1 MKHGLGRGELQRHS
15 FLVINII
22 FHYILVEICGSMERK
37 SESDRD
43 KHDAQKAQV
52 TVSKPI
58 ATRYPHSPAY
68 NAVLIF

>member
-1 MKHGLGRGELQRHS
+1 
-15 FLVINII
+15 
-22 FHYILVEICGSMERK
+22 MERK

-43 KHDAQKAQV
+43 KHKHDAQKDQV

-68 NAVLIF
+68 NAILIF